1 MSFNPYAPYGSLAE
15 STIRVVTYVWGR
27 YGADCEAR
35 QAALEQTL
43 EQTAPDLVCL
53 VEAWRQGDSTQPGRV
68 AARLG
73 LAHHRFV
80 GEWEQEDWVSGI
92 GLVSRWPMTEPR
104 RRPLRAE
111 DGSGFGEAV
120 HVAVAGERGSI
131 QLFAVMLDYP
141 LDASGL
147 RQHQVRQLVR
157 FIAETVSRRDLV
169 VVCGD
174 FNAGPDSDEIRMLTG
189 RSAPAAPGWCSTTP
203 GRWQAMA
210 LPASPGPTAIR
221 WPPSASTPTGA
232 LTTSFPHGH
241 GAAGSATRPA
251 VRCSASEHQ
260 GSSRCPTITA
270 KRPTFATELRA
281 HAGPHAAA
289 MPDPGAPD
297 PGAPGRAGDPG
308 RPGDPGARGSAGGPW
323 RVEARPGDRPGR
335 YPGARDRPGRDRRGV
350 GTG

>member
-1 MSFNPYAPYGSLAE
+1 MSFNPYAPYGPLAE
-15 STIRVVTYVWGR
+15 STIRVVTWNVWGR

-43 EQTAPDLVCL
+43 ERTAPDLVCL

-80 GEWEQEDWVSGI
+80 GDWEQEDWVSGI
-92 GLVSRWPMTEPR
+92 GFVSRWPMTEPR

-120 HVAVAGERGSI
+120 HVAVAGERDSI

-147 RQHQVRQLVR
+147 RQHQVRQLVQ
-157 FIAETVSRRDLV
+157 FIAETASRRDPI

-189 RSAPAAPGWCSTTP
+189 RSAPAAPGMVFYDAWEVA
-203 GRWQAMA
+203 GDG
-210 LPASPGPTAIR
+210 SPGFTWSNRNPLAAIGLYPDR
-221 WPPSASTPTGA
+221 RFDYIFSAWPRRGGVGHPTGCSV
-232 LTTSFPHGH
+232 LG
-241 GAAGSATRPA
+241 
-251 VRCSASEHQ
+251 VRV
-260 GSSRCPTITA
+260 
-270 KRPTFATELRA
+270 
-281 HAGPHAAA
+281 
-289 MPDPGAPD
+289 
-297 PGAPGRAGDPG
+297 
-308 RPGDPGARGSAGGPW
+308 PGDQQVSDHYGLAA
-323 RVEARPGDRPGR
+323 DLR
-335 YPGARDRPGRDRRGV
+335 Y
-350 GTG
+350 

>member
-1 MSFNPYAPYGSLAE
+1 MSFNPYAPYGPLTE
-15 STIRVVTYVWGR
+15 STIRVVTWNVWGR

-92 GLVSRWPMTEPR
+92 GFVSRWPMTEPR

-157 FIAETVSRRDLV
+157 FIAETASRRDLV

-189 RSAPAAPGWCSTTP
+189 RSAPAAPGMVFYDAWEVA
-203 GRWQAMA
+203 GDG
-210 LPASPGPTAIR
+210 SPGFTWSNRNPLAAIGLYPDR
-221 WPPSASTPTGA
+221 RFDYIFSAWPRRGGVGHPTGCSLLGVRA
-232 LTTSFPHGH
+232 PEEQQVSDHYGL
-241 GAAGSATRPA
+241 AA
-251 VRCSASEHQ
+251 
-260 GSSRCPTITA
+260 
-270 KRPTFATELRA
+270 ELR
-281 HAGPHAAA
+281 
-289 MPDPGAPD
+289 
-297 PGAPGRAGDPG
+297 
-308 RPGDPGARGSAGGPW
+308 
-323 RVEARPGDRPGR
+323 
-335 YPGARDRPGRDRRGV
+335 Y
-350 GTG
+350 

>member
-1 MSFNPYAPYGSLAE
+1 MSFNPYAPYGPLTS
-15 STIRVVTYVWGR
+15 STIRVVTWNVWGR

-35 QAALEQTL
+35 QEALEQTL

-53 VEAWRQGDSTQPGRV
+53 VEAWRQGDSTQSGRV

-80 GEWEQEDWVSGI
+80 GDREQQDREQQDREQQDREQKDWVSGI

-104 RRPLRAE
+104 RRPLRAQ

-120 HVAVAGERGSI
+120 HVAVAGDRGLI

-157 FIAETVSRRDLV
+157 FIAETASRRDLI

-189 RSAPAAPGWCSTTP
+189 RSAPVAPGMVFYDAWELA
-203 GRWQAMA
+203 GDG
-210 LPASPGPTAIR
+210 SPGFTWSNRNPLAAIGLYPDR
-221 WPPSASTPTGA
+221 RFDYIFSAWPRRGGAGHPTGCSLLGVRA
-232 LTTSFPHGH
+232 PREQQLSDHYGL
-241 GAAGSATRPA
+241 AAD
-251 VRCSASEHQ
+251 
-260 GSSRCPTITA
+260 
-270 KRPTFATELRA
+270 LR
-281 HAGPHAAA
+281 
-289 MPDPGAPD
+289 
-297 PGAPGRAGDPG
+297 
-308 RPGDPGARGSAGGPW
+308 
-323 RVEARPGDRPGR
+323 
-335 YPGARDRPGRDRRGV
+335 Y
-350 GTG
+350 